1 MKTSLKA
8 LKGTLFHVLR
18 LLRVHHYS
26 KNLLVF
32 APAFFAQELIDMR
45 VLYKAAMG
53 FGAISSAASA
63 VYILNDIFDAPM
75 DAKHPYKSQ
84 RPLASGDVSIQ
95 AALFLLAGCVFM
107 AVLTAQFLN
116 SKTTLIILTYL
127 MLGPAYTLVLKKIP
141 ILDVLAVSAFLVM
154 RLFVGSFATSVE
166 LSGWIVLMTLLLS
179 LFLALGKRKDDVM
192 IYHNNRVRTRKVVGG
207 YSRGNSYLNIFLIFI
222 ALSIICVYLLYIH
235 TENVQERVC
244 VPYLYLTA
252 IFVVIGILRY
262 LYLVFVQRDSGSPV
276 RIFFKDRIIQ
286 CALAGWII
294 TFGFGL
300 YG

>member
-1 MKTSLKA
+1 MKTSFKA
-8 LKGTLFHVLR
+8 LKGSLFHVLR

-32 APAFFAQELIDMR
+32 APAFFAQEIAEPE
-45 VLYKAAMG
+45 VFYKAAVG
-53 FGAISSAASA
+53 FWAISFAASA
-63 VYILNDIFDAPM
+63 VYIFNDIFDAPM
-75 DAKHPYKSQ
+75 DARHPYKSQ
-84 RPLASGDVSIQ
+84 RPMASGDVSRQ

-107 AVLTAQFLN
+107 AVLTVQFLN

-141 ILDVLAVSAFLVM
+141 VLDVLAVSAFLVL

-179 LFLALGKRKDDVM
+179 LFLALAKRKDDVL
-192 IYHNNRVRTRKVVGG
+192 IYHSSRIRTRKVVGG
-207 YSRGNSYLNIFLIFI
+207 YSQGNSYLNIFLVIM
-222 ALSIICVYLLYIH
+222 AASIIGVYLLYINS
-235 TENVQERVC
+235 ENVRERVGT
-244 VPYLYLTA
+244 PYLYLTA
-252 IFVVIGILRY
+252 LFVVIGILRY
-262 LYLVFVQRDSGSPV
+262 LYLVFVHRDSGSPV
-276 RIFFKDRIIQ
+276 RIFFKDRMIQ